1 MKYSFTCPA
10 DSQVL
15 SVEANNDEEAL
26 KRLMAVG
33 EKHHKAYHKDATP
46 MTEEET
52 KKMFKSGWK
61 KG

>member
-10 DSQVL
+10 DNQVL
-15 SVEANNDEEAL
+15 SVEANTDAEAL
-26 KRLMAVG
+26 KKIMVVG
-33 EKHHKAYHKDATP
+33 EQHVKAHHKNAAP

-52 KKMFKSGWK
+52 KKMFTSGWK